1 MDIDALRSFLAFV
14 ETGSFTRA
22 AKQINRTQSAFSAQM
37 RKLEDELHVSL
48 FEKEGRNLVLSEA
61 GMSLR
66 AHAEKLV
73 SLHNQAV
80 KQVKRYENKR
90 PLRLDVQ
97 KTITIACCLKS
108 SAYCSKPN
116 RHALSRCTVSQA

>member
-37 RKLEDELHVSL
+37 RKLEDELRVSL

-66 AHAEKLV
+66 V
-73 SLHNQAV
+73 Y
-80 KQVKRYENKR
+80 R
-90 PLRLDVQ
+90 D
-97 KTITIACCLKS
+97 
-108 SAYCSKPN
+108 
-116 RHALSRCTVSQA
+116 